1 MHRLASS
8 IRKMTISS
16 TKTDAVREIIANP
29 NKYTTE
35 FNILLRS
42 WIRANFNS
50 LPPTTHIQI
59 YYELLGNEMPPNF
72 MLWYFG
78 HNNDTKFDK
87 FNTFRKQHGD
97 KIKATA
103 VIQQHHLSAA
113 TSHHTLK
120 SEYRPVDMSA
130 IAVADAFGSPS
141 QGGRKQR
148 KQTRARTQ
156 HRRMRIKMIRTR
168 RQKRTQP
175 HKSRK

>member
-1 MHRLASS
+1 MLYIIIQTESSMHRLASS

-42 WIRANFNS
+42 WIKAHLNS
-50 LPPTTHIQI
+50 LPPTHIQI

-103 VIQQHHLSAA
+103 VIQARLLRPA
-113 TSHHTLK
+113 TIGT
-120 SEYRPVDMSA
+120 DMSVLA
-130 IAVADAFGSPS
+130 AANAFGPD
-141 QGGRKQR
+141 QGGRKKR
-148 KQTRARTQ
+148 KQTRVRTRQ
-156 HRRMRIKMIRTR
+156 RRMRTR
-168 RQKRTQP
+168 RQKI
-175 HKSRK
+175 

>member
-1 MHRLASS
+1 MHRLTSS

-42 WIRANFNS
+42 WIKANLNS
-50 LPPTTHIQI
+50 LPPTHIRI
-59 YYELLGNEMPPNF
+59 YYELLANEMPPNF

-103 VIQQHHLSAA
+103 VIQARLLRPA
-113 TSHHTLK
+113 TIDT
-120 SEYRPVDMSA
+120 DMSVLA
-130 IAVADAFGSPS
+130 AADAFRPT
-141 QGGRKQR
+141 QGGRKKR
-148 KQTRARTQ
+148 KQTRVRTRQ
-156 HRRMRIKMIRTR
+156 RRMRIKMIRTR
-168 RQKRTQP
+168 RQKM
-175 HKSRK
+175 

>member
-1 MHRLASS
+1 MHRLTSS
-8 IRKMTISS
+8 IHKMTISPQQAAIRKI
-16 TKTDAVREIIANP
+16 TKNP
-29 NKYTTE
+29 TKYVAA

-42 WIRANFNS
+42 WIRANISS
-50 LPPTTHIQI
+50 LIPIHI
-59 YYELLGNEMPPNF
+59 YYELLGNEMPQDF

-78 HNNDTKFDK
+78 HNNYTKFNK
-87 FNTFRKQHGD
+87 FNTFRELHGD
-97 KIKATA
+97 KIKAVN
-103 VIQQHHLSAA
+103 VIQQHHLTAA